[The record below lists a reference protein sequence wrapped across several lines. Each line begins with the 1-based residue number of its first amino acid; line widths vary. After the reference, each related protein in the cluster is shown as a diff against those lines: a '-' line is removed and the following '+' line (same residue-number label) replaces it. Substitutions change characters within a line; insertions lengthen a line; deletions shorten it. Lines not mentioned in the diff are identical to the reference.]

1 MSKLAKS
8 HVNYHEFL
16 DVTLVPSDGD
26 VIIVHPI
33 VLAAFSEF
41 INTLLLDQPHPLN
54 HSVIFLP
61 DFTFSKVNKFLEEIL
76 DKSVPES
83 TLSKILFS
91 DNKIEKGQTNLD
103 NNYTN
108 VTPLS
113 LEMFIDQ
120 PRHDNVETSSNNSLI
135 KLDIFVNK
143 SDIQDEIKCPYCDK
157 MFTTRKRMHCH
168 LS

>member
-41 INTLLLDQPHPLN
+41 INNLLLDQPHPLN

-91 DNKIEKGQTNLD
+91 DNKIEKGQDNLD
-103 NNYTN
+103 NYTN
-108 VTPLS
+108 VKPLS
-113 LEMFIDQ
+113 LKMFIDN
-120 PRHDNVETSSNNSLI
+120 PKNHNVETSLNNSLI
-135 KLDIFVNK
+135 KSNSFVNK
-143 SDIQDEIKCPYCDK
+143 SDIQDEIKCPYCEK
-157 MFTTRKRMHCH
+157 VFTTR
-168 LS
+168 

>member
-91 DNKIEKGQTNLD
+91 DNKIEKGQDNLD
-103 NNYTN
+103 NYTN
-108 VTPLS
+108 VKPLS
-113 LEMFIDQ
+113 LKMFIDN
-120 PRHDNVETSSNNSLI
+120 PKNHNVETSLNNSLI
-135 KLDIFVNK
+135 KSNSFVNK
-143 SDIQDEIKCPYCDK
+143 SDIQDEIKCPYCEK
-157 MFTTRKRMHCH
+157 VFTTR
-168 LS
+168 